1 MGVGM
6 AGKTCTQVPLYDCMS
21 YEGHELTTLEGW
33 SVLTSGPWSLSVVL
47 ELLSCSVSAL
57 CGAGI

>member
-1 MGVGM
+1 MI
-6 AGKTCTQVPLYDCMS
+6 ACS
-21 YEGHELTTLEGW
+21 YEGHELTTLEGC